1 MTSPSSLPGPASSS
15 SGPDR
20 PSAPF
25 AALGP
30 VLAIAALYTV
40 GVFVWMSLGD
50 HVPGG
55 RWFAVHLF
63 TLGVLSNLVVALS
76 HHFTR
81 TLLNVPSPGGQR
93 GRFLLVNLGALGVLI
108 GFPVTPVLAAA
119 VTAITVAVGWLL
131 LDLMK
136 MDRANPDHRFT
147 FVVRGYQWAC
157 TAFLVGA
164 MLGLLMGAAW
174 LPGQWVV
181 PSRFAHLHL
190 NLLGWGGLTLLAT
203 VVFYGPTIM
212 RARMDPAAE
221 RRAPRALRLA
231 AGGLALAAAGLV
243 AMGQGGDA
251 ATWSRIIAAAGIA
264 VYATGAT
271 MIVVPILRS
280 TAVASAQTWLI
291 RGASA
296 WFLLVVWTNAG
307 IVATGRW
314 RLLDALGVALVVGV
328 LAQAI
333 LAALGNLAPMV
344 WARGRD
350 ARADARDRLER
361 FPRLRPT
368 VLNLGAIAV
377 VVAAFLGR
385 QADQAGAILARTGW
399 VLVAVGALA
408 QLALV
413 AAARRQP

>member
-1 MTSPSSLPGPASSS
+1 MTSPSSSS
-15 SGPDR
+15 SGADA
-20 PSAPF
+20 SAPF
-25 AALGP
+25 ASLGP
-30 VLAIAALYTV
+30 VLAIAALYAV

-93 GRFLLVNLGALGVLI
+93 GRFLLVNVGAVGVLA
-108 GFPVTPVLAAA
+108 GFPITPVLAGA

-131 LDLMK
+131 LDLTK
-136 MDRANPDHRFT
+136 MARAAPSDHRFM

-157 TAFLVGA
+157 IAFLVGA
-164 MLGLLMGAAW
+164 LLGLLMGAAW

-221 RRAPRALRLA
+221 RRAPRALGLA
-231 AGGLALAAAGLV
+231 AGGLAVAAAGLV
-243 AMGQGGDA
+243 AIGLGGDA
-251 ATWSRIIAAAGIA
+251 ATVARMIAAAGIA

-296 WFLLVVWTNAG
+296 WFLLVVWANAG
-307 IVATGRW
+307 IVGVGRW

-361 FPRLRPT
+361 FPRLRPA

-385 QADQAGAILARTGW
+385 QADLGGAIVARSGW
-399 VLVAVGALA
+399 VLVAIGALA

-413 AAARRQP
+413 VTARRRP

>member
-1 MTSPSSLPGPASSS
+1 MTSSES
-15 SGPDR
+15 SGSEA
-20 PSAPF
+20 SAPF
-25 AALGP
+25 ASLGP
-30 VLAIAALYTV
+30 VLAIAAMYAV
-40 GVFVWMSLGD
+40 GVFIWMSLGD

-76 HHFTR
+76 HHFTS

-93 GRFLLVNLGALGVLI
+93 GRFLLVNLGAVGVLA
-108 GFPVTPVLAAA
+108 GFPFTPVLVAA
-119 VTAITVAVGWLL
+119 VTAITVAVAWLL
-131 LDLMK
+131 LDLVR
-136 MDRANPDHRFT
+136 MDRAQPGHRFT

-157 TAFLVGA
+157 IAFLVGA
-164 MLGLLMGAAW
+164 VLGLLMGASW
-174 LPGQWVV
+174 IPGQWVV

-212 RARMDPAAE
+212 RARMDAVAE
-221 RRAPRALRLA
+221 RRAPRAIALA
-231 AGGLALAAAGLV
+231 AGGLGVATAGLI
-243 AMGQGGDA
+243 AIGLGGNA
-251 ATWSRIIAAAGIA
+251 ATWSRIGAAVGIA
-264 VYATGAT
+264 VYAAGAT
-271 MIVVPILRS
+271 MIVVPVLRS
-280 TAVASAQTWLI
+280 TAVSSAQTWLI
-291 RGASA
+291 RGAAA
-296 WFLLVVWTNAG
+296 WFLAVVWVNAG
-307 IVATGRW
+307 VVAAGRW

-344 WARGRD
+344 WSRGRD
-350 ARADARDRLER
+350 ARAGARERLER
-361 FPRLRPT
+361 FPRLRPA

-385 QADQAGAILARTGW
+385 QADVAGAVLARAGW

-413 AAARRQP
+413 ASARRQ

>member
-1 MTSPSSLPGPASSS
+1 MTSPSSSS
-15 SGPDR
+15 SGADA
-20 PSAPF
+20 SAPF
-25 AALGP
+25 ASLGP
-30 VLAIAALYTV
+30 VLAIAALYAV

-93 GRFLLVNLGALGVLI
+93 GRFLLVNLGAVGVLA
-108 GFPVTPVLAAA
+108 GFPITPVLAAA

-131 LDLMK
+131 LDLTK
-136 MDRANPDHRFT
+136 MARAAPSDHRFLFT
-147 FVVRGYQWAC
+147 VRGYQWAC
-157 TAFLVGA
+157 IAFLVGA
-164 MLGLLMGAAW
+164 LLGLLMGAAW

-221 RRAPRALRLA
+221 RRAPRALGLA
-231 AGGLALAAAGLV
+231 AGGLAVAAAGLV
-243 AMGQGGDA
+243 AIGLGGDA
-251 ATWSRIIAAAGIA
+251 ATLARMIAAAGIA

-296 WFLLVVWTNAG
+296 WFLLVAWANAG
-307 IVATGRW
+307 IVGVGRW

-361 FPRLRPT
+361 FPRLRPA
-368 VLNLGAIAV
+368 VLNLGAVAV

-385 QADQAGAILARTGW
+385 QADLAGAIVARTGW
-399 VLVAVGALA
+399 VLVAIGALA

-413 AAARRQP
+413 VAARRRP